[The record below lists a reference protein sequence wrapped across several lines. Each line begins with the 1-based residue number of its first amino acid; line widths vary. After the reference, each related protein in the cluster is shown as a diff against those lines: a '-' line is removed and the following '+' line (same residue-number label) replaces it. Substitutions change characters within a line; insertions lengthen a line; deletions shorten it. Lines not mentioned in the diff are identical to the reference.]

1 MTIASIQNGG
11 QSAEFWEPRRALTLD
26 AARRHS
32 AFIRI
37 ARQVLLGCAAMLAG
51 TLIWYFIS
59 APKAI
64 TLAPSPDET
73 VKMVN
78 PIYKGRTSDG
88 LPYRITA
95 NDAIRFIQNPDEV
108 KLAQPIL
115 NFLRTDGAKESVVL
129 AISGVYDSK
138 NQILNLN
145 QDVNLNTDD
154 GYVCKTGHSRVFIK
168 EKRIEGDGGID
179 CTGSFGKA
187 AGNAYEINDSYTEFV
202 FKNGMVAQ
210 LIPNEADD
218 ALRGL
223 SSIGPTS
230 TSSDPIAS
238 FGTDR
243 PIDVTANKGVYKGPK
258 TVLTGN
264 VDIRQDG
271 ARILADRMDLFRE
284 IEWENEDGTV
294 KYGNVNRIVAVGSF
308 KYTNP
313 ESTVTGNKGVYERDK
328 NTITVTGSVT
338 YTQASGNSVTGCSLV
353 YDLMTNRASFDGRCG
368 QETEQNGRVTI
379 KLGQ

>member
-1 MTIASIQNGG
+1 MTIASTQNDGKL
-11 QSAEFWEPRRALTLD
+11 AEFWEPRRALTLD

-37 ARQVLLGCAAMLAG
+37 ARRALLGSAALLAA
-51 TLIWYFIS
+51 TLVWYFIRT
-59 APKAI
+59 PKAM
-64 TLAPSPDET
+64 TLTPSPDET

-78 PIYKGRTSDG
+78 PIYKGRTADG
-88 LPYRITA
+88 SPYRITA

-129 AISGVYDSK
+129 AVSGLYDSK

-145 QDVNLNTDD
+145 QDVKLDTDD
-154 GYVCKTGHSRVFIK
+154 GYRCKTGHSRIFVK

-179 CTGSFGKA
+179 CTGTFGKA
-187 AGNAYEINDSYTEFV
+187 AGNGYEINDGYTEFV
-202 FKNGMVAQ
+202 FKDGMVAQ
-210 LIPNEADD
+210 FIPNEADD

-223 SSIGPTS
+223 STIGLAS
-230 TSSDPIAS
+230 TSKGPKAS

-243 PIDVTANKGVYKGPK
+243 PVDVSADRGVYRGPK

-264 VDIRQDG
+264 VDVRQED
-271 ARILADRMDLFRE
+271 ARILADQMDLVRE
-284 IEWENEDGTV
+284 IEWENEDGTI
-294 KYGNVNRIVAVGSF
+294 KYGNVNRIVAVGNF

-328 NTITVTGSVT
+328 NTITVTGNVR

-368 QETEQNGRVTI
+368 QDTKQNGRVTI
-379 KLGQ
+379 KTGQ